1 MLYLTHTSGDPHD
14 AIYIYPSP
22 TNTSH
27 ILSPKLDVFST
38 VSSSTASSSD
48 SEHSETNASQ
58 KNGFKPR
65 GKKQVSEII
74 WIWKCQNGDDVF
86 RYVKIDPSG
95 IVLVPGWCLAGTG
108 IEEAYQTFCDK
119 TDKTASLTRPKRRMQ
134 WKQEA
139 VSSCYSTAIVL
150 L

>member
-38 VSSSTASSSD
+38 LSSSTASSSD

-65 GKKQVSEII
+65 GKNRYLKLSESENVKTVMMSSDMSRSIQVAS
-74 WIWKCQNGDDVF
+74 C
-86 RYVKIDPSG
+86 
-95 IVLVPGWCLAGTG
+95 WCRAGASLGLASR
-108 IEEAYQTFCDK
+108 K
-119 TDKTASLTRPKRRMQ
+119 LTRPFVTKLTKLHQ
-134 WKQEA
+134 TKEA
-139 VSSCYSTAIVL
+139 DAVEARSCK
-150 L
+150 

>member
-74 WIWKCQNGDDVF
+74 
-86 RYVKIDPSG
+86 
-95 IVLVPGWCLAGTG
+95 
-108 IEEAYQTFCDK
+108 
-119 TDKTASLTRPKRRMQ
+119 
-134 WKQEA
+134 
-139 VSSCYSTAIVL
+139 
-150 L
+150 